1 MIGPRKN
8 QTCQISAQNPN
19 MLSNNVMTHKTFIKK
34 QLLTKYVTFKSK
46 KFYFKGDFKIDF
58 EPNGKLT
65 LSIFI
70 WEFGDK
76 YE

>member
-19 MLSNNVMTHKTFIKK
+19 MLSNNVMTQITFLKK

-46 KFYFKGDFKIDF
+46 K
-58 EPNGKLT
+58 N
-65 LSIFI
+65 
-70 WEFGDK
+70 
-76 YE
+76 